1 MSPQFPWVRPNLIR
15 SKGFSVETLGR
26 TGLRYRENGRTIH
39 IDSELLAT
47 RGIMLYQSSVKRWDP
62 PHEEEPVD
70 DKSRNRII
78 ENIRQIFESKGYEVD
93 AS

>member
-1 MSPQFPWVRPNLIR
+1 M
-15 SKGFSVETLGR
+15 
-26 TGLRYRENGRTIH
+26 H

-62 PHEEEPVD
+62 PHEEPVD

>member
-1 MSPQFPWVRPNLIR
+1 MSPRFPWRPNLIR
-15 SKGFSVETLGR
+15 SKGFSVETLVRTRLRYSESGR
-26 TGLRYRENGRTIH
+26 TMQ

-47 RGIMLYQSSVKRWDP
+47 GGIMLYPSSVKRWDP